1 MTFLG
6 TPLGWLS
13 GGYFWVYQ
21 QKFFVSDFTIPCSG
35 GGGDHKK
42 KKCFLPQYLSS
53 CVNIW
58 TWPLLWGKTDIFGL
72 LSLCFGKI
80 GAKIDGDEEYQVIF

>member
-13 GGYFWVYQ
+13 DGYFLSVILL
-21 QKFFVSDFTIPCSG
+21 FHALG
-35 GGGDHKK
+35 EKK
-42 KKCFLPQYLSS
+42 PTKQNEKCFLPQYLSS

-72 LSLCFGKI
+72 LSLCFVKI